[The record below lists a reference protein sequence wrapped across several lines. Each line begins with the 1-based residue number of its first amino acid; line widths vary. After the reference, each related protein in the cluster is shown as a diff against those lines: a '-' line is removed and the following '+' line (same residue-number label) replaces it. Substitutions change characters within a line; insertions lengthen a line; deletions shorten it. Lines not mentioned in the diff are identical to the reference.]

1 MQQDKLTSKDQDRIE
16 ILKSIP
22 IKKAIFK
29 LSVPM
34 MLSML
39 IHAIYSMTDMFFIG
53 KLNNPHMVAAITICM
68 PIVFLLQAFADIF
81 AVGGASLISRL
92 LGEGNTKNAS
102 NAGSIAFWTAFA
114 VVFSIALIGFVL
126 RGPILIIAGA
136 SEATFPYSLN
146 YFTIIL
152 IAAPF
157 MGMQFTMS
165 GLLRAE
171 GATKQAMI
179 GTVLGSAINI
189 ILDPIFIFGL
199 NMGIQGAAVAT
210 AIGNILAFSYYI
222 LFYTKKSHLISIS
235 PNFFMF
241 NKYYFWNI
249 IKIGVPASL
258 GMVLMSFGSILA
270 NNYAA
275 NFSDLVLA
283 ANGIAFR
290 AIDLPFM
297 LIIGLAHGCQPLI
310 GYNYG
315 AKNFKRMFDTIK
327 TSMKINLLMGILFS
341 SVCFVFANPILHFFI
356 NDIDVINYGA
366 MILRLFCFSI
376 PFTAIEMVIVVVFQS
391 LGKAVQSLILSIGR
405 QGLFYVP
412 ALIMLSNRWGV
423 QGFIWSMPLSDI
435 FTGIFAIILYIIFYK
450 QFVKQNDIALS
461 I

>member
-1 MQQDKLTSKDQDRIE
+1 
-16 ILKSIP
+16 
-22 IKKAIFK
+22 
-29 LSVPM
+29 
-34 MLSML
+34 
-39 IHAIYSMTDMFFIG
+39 
-53 KLNNPHMVAAITICM
+53 
-68 PIVFLLQAFADIF
+68 
-81 AVGGASLISRL
+81 
-92 LGEGNTKNAS
+92 
-102 NAGSIAFWTAFA
+102 
-114 VVFSIALIGFVL
+114 
-126 RGPILIIAGA
+126 
-136 SEATFPYSLN
+136 
-146 YFTIIL
+146 
-152 IAAPF
+152 

-179 GTVLGSAINI
+179 GTVLGSVINI
-189 ILDPIFIFGL
+189 ILDPIFIFVL
-199 NMGIQGAAVAT
+199 KMGIQGAAVAT

-235 PNFFMF
+235 PKFFTF

-290 AIDLPFM
+290 AVDLPFM

-327 TSMKINLLMGILFS
+327 TSMKINLFMGILFS
-341 SVCFVFANPILHFFI
+341 SVCFIFANPILHFFI

-412 ALIMLSNRWGV
+412 ALIILSNRWGV

-435 FTGIFAIILYIIFYK
+435 FTGILAIILYVIFYK
-450 QFVKQNDIALS
+450 QFIKQNDIASS